1 MPQRQEGAP
10 WFVRVCNR
18 GSVTTATDTYTSDIA
33 RLTRER
39 DEALADFDRLAKRCN
54 RLALDNAALN
64 RCVFNDNK
72 KDENIIFAAV
82 ALAGTIGI
90 ILGAIGART
99 LVLL

>member
-1 MPQRQEGAP
+1 MNIE
-10 WFVRVCNR
+10 
-18 GSVTTATDTYTSDIA
+18 TDTYEGDLA

-72 KDENIIFAAV
+72 KDENMIFAAV

-90 ILGAIGART
+90 ILGAIGARA